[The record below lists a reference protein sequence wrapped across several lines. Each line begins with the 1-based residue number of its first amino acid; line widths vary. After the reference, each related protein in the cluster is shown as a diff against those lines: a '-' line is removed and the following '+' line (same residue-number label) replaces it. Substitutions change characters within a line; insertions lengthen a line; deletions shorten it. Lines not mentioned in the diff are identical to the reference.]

1 MTKIFQH
8 DLKPA
13 TGSRKARKRVGRG
26 EGSGLGK
33 SAGRGEKGANARS
46 GGRVPA
52 RYEGGQMP
60 LHMRLPKLRG
70 PSAKTAM
77 AIGPFRTYMTPVNL
91 SRLEKFAAGDVVSPE
106 TLVERGIIKS
116 VDERVKILGQGE
128 IGYALTVR
136 AHGISAA
143 ARAKIEA
150 AGGTVE
156 IL

>member
-136 AHGISAA
+136 AHGISAT